1 MRNENKPAVMMK
13 IRFYFKDPNYH
24 IHEDKVEPWKH
35 KVRITTV
42 VFFIFLFI
50 QLRQVKLH
58 EWHAYNT
65 NTILYKWRMAGHHNS

>member
-1 MRNENKPAVMMK
+1 MQNSSSFGLLCSEKIIFCITVMRNENKPAVMMK
-13 IRFYFKDPNYH
+13 IRFYFKDPNCH
-24 IHEDKVEPWKH
+24 IHEDKVDPWKH

-58 EWHAYNT
+58 E
-65 NTILYKWRMAGHHNS
+65 